1 VQTLEVQKTLPSSL
15 SKLKQ
20 GVSLDQEAE
29 CYRDPNQPIRIPKKV
44 EDAIDRYLG
53 KKSKEKYDTKSS

>member
-1 VQTLEVQKTLPSSL
+1 MGINNIFFSL
-15 SKLKQ
+15 YCS
-20 GVSLDQEAE
+20 GISLDQEAE

>member
-1 VQTLEVQKTLPSSL
+1 MDYKDTIRENRKK

-20 GVSLDQEAE
+20 GDSLDQEAE